1 MRKRHLFIYRILFF
15 AFYVK
20 FLGYS
25 DSTNFSFMILAVSFA
40 EILVLNLISL
50 LAGLYNNLLSLLFL
64 LILTSNGAFNST

>member
-1 MRKRHLFIYRILFF
+1 
-15 AFYVK
+15 
-20 FLGYS
+20 
-25 DSTNFSFMILAVSFA
+25 MILAVSFA